1 MPRVR
6 AAPDARSGTTPLK
19 SAAMKRPLLLLLAL
33 VALATSQAHANPGA
47 GAKPSLDSAKAPIAA
62 FYAALDASMK
72 ADDTLSFEARRAQL
86 APVIGKTFDLPLMA
100 AKVLGRHWRTLPLAE
115 QKRWIAAF
123 SGLTVKT
130 YTEQFDEDSGLVFEL
145 GVVQAAPGGTALVRT
160 KLKRAHDAPVAI
172 DYRLHPEGASWRIMD
187 IFLNGTV
194 SELALRRSEYSSV
207 LERDGFEKL
216 VTTLQN
222 RSLVPASA
230 KGGR

>member
-1 MPRVR
+1 
-6 AAPDARSGTTPLK
+6 
-19 SAAMKRPLLLLLAL
+19 MKRIALLLLTLL
-33 VALATSQAHANPGA
+33 VLATSQALANPGA
-47 GAKPSLDSAKAPIAA
+47 EAKPSLDSARTPIEA

-72 ADDTLSFEARRAQL
+72 ADSALDFEARRAQL
-86 APVIGKTFDLPLMA
+86 APVVGKTFDLPLMA
-100 AKVLGRHWRTLPLAE
+100 AKVLGRHWRTLLPAE

-130 YTEQFDEDSGLVFEL
+130 YAEQFDEDTGLVFEV
-145 GVVQAAPGGTALVRT
+145 GAVQAAPGGTALVRT
-160 KLKRAHDAPVAI
+160 KLKRSHDAPVAI
-172 DYRLHPEGASWRIMD
+172 DYRLHPEGAGWRIMD

-222 RSLVPASA
+222 RSLVPASPQE
-230 KGGR
+230 